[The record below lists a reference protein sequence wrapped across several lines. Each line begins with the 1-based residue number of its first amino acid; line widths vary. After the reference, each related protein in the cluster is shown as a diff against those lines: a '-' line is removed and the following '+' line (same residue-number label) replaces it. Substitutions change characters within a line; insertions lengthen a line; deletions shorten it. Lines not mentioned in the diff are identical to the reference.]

1 MIMTNL
7 WNSMKSFIMRF
18 AKASLCHGLIVR
30 RVMKFVHHLVISD
43 VSIGLLACEV
53 VIGLEYVVEVSPE
66 TP

>member
-1 MIMTNL
+1 
-7 WNSMKSFIMRF
+7 MK
-18 AKASLCHGLIVR
+18 L
-30 RVMKFVHHLVISD
+30 VHHLVISD